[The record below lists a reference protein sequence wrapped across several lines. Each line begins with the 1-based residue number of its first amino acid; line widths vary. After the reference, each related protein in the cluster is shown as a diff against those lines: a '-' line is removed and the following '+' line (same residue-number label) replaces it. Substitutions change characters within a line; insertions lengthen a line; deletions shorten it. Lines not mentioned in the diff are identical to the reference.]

1 MAVVDLHHSRRPVES
16 KTAQKTVNKPGQ
28 HRHLTR
34 FLSRD
39 LPQHKHADGA
49 RNLANLLARNCILS
63 PPLARH
69 PLTTCACVC
78 VVVRLGHFC
87 NPLAFPPSRALS
99 FSLSALFC
107 SPFANRF
114 AFFFFVFSFTFIFA
128 TKTKTLHTVRNV
140 AAVKNSRKNTSLP
153 TTTTAIS
160 YSQSADNAPPP
171 HYTRLGEVF
180 CCVKAPRTN
189 QPHSLTH

>member
-39 LPQHKHADGA
+39 LPQHKHADRA

-87 NPLAFPPSRALS
+87 NPLALPPSRALS

-114 AFFFFVFSFTFIFA
+114 AFFRIFLHLYVCNENQNFTHCAKCGSCQKFA
-128 TKTKTLHTVRNV
+128 KKYITSDDDDGDLLFPERGQRTTTTLHTIGGGVLLCEGT
-140 AAVKNSRKNTSLP
+140 AHQP
-153 TTTTAIS
+153 TT
-160 YSQSADNAPPP
+160 
-171 HYTRLGEVF
+171 
-180 CCVKAPRTN
+180 
-189 QPHSLTH
+189 LTH

>member
-1 MAVVDLHHSRRPVES
+1 MAVVDLHHSRRPVEL

-39 LPQHKHADGA
+39 LPQHKHADRA

-87 NPLAFPPSRALS
+87 NPLGFSTLARAL
-99 FSLSALFC
+99 FLSLSALFC

-114 AFFFFVFSFTFIFA
+114 AFFRFFLYLYFCNENQNFT
-128 TKTKTLHTVRNV
+128 HTVRNV